1 MNDGP
6 GDRLIA
12 VILAALEM
20 EPAHGYLIA
29 RRIEQWSNGEW
40 ALREGSLYP
49 VLHGLETEG
58 LVTVSVERQGLRSR
72 RVYSLTSEGHRRL
85 VQERQRWQ
93 QQNLV
98 LQQVLWRE
106 RVDG

>member
-1 MNDGP
+1 M
-6 GDRLIA
+6 
-12 VILAALEM
+12 
-20 EPAHGYLIA
+20 
-29 RRIEQWSNGEW
+29 
-40 ALREGSLYP
+40 YP

-85 VQERQRWQ
+85 AQERQRWQ